1 MPKKRARAPADPAN
15 LDEAPGRQHN
25 TVRNL
30 GPGAFDRVIGEFLA
44 ELPEQERSE
53 MLSDP
58 DIAEFFTRYADDAAS
73 ETDEGQEEETSP

>member
-1 MPKKRARAPADPAN
+1 MPKKRARAPANPAN
-15 LDEAPGRQHN
+15 RNEAPDRQHKM
-25 TVRNL
+25 VRNL
-30 GPGAFDRVIGEFLA
+30 GPDAFDRVIGEFLA

-73 ETDEGQEEETSP
+73 ETDGGQEEEASP